1 MTEKINILV
10 LEDDDTRITHFRERF
25 FSLFHSGN
33 LEGTGK
39 YMSEVCYAKTAQE
52 AIEFLKEI
60 AHFDIIFLDHDL
72 GQRTFVSPD
81 DENTGSE
88 VVRYLVEHSNEY
100 SNTRFIIHSFNPIG
114 AESMFNNIKEHIHRD
129 VQCIPGIWTRA
140 IFNSII
146 RIK

>member
-1 MTEKINILV
+1 MAEKINILV
-10 LEDDDTRITHFRERF
+10 LEDDETRITHFRERF
-25 FSLFHSGN
+25 HSLFLVGEN
-33 LEGTGK
+33 TGK
-39 YMSEVCYAKTAQE
+39 HMSEICYARTAQD
-52 AIEFLKEI
+52 AIEFLKET

-72 GQRTFVSPD
+72 GDRVFVSSD

-114 AESMFNNIKEHIHRD
+114 AESMFNSIREHIHRD
-129 VQCIPGIWTRA
+129 VQCIPGIWTKD
-140 IFNSII
+140 IFNSHI